1 MSSVI
6 FKYIRKVKFMR
17 GYKNKISEQFE
28 FKGDYNG
35 LD

>member
-17 GYKNKISEQFE
+17 GYKNKISEQLE
-28 FKGDYNG
+28 FKEDYKG
-35 LD
+35 MD